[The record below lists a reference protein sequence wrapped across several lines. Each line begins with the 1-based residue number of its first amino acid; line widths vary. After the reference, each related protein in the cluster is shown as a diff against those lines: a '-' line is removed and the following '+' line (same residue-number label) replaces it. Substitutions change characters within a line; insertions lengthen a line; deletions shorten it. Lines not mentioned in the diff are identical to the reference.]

1 MSDTSGGAVSQAG
14 ASPAVLRLP
23 EPSGPGRGLPLRAF
37 AAFRR
42 DPLAFLER
50 VHREHGDVSRWR
62 FGPRRVYMLAHPEL
76 VREVMVTHHKNFIKS
91 KALQR
96 ARVILGEGLLTSE
109 GEHHLRQRRLAQPA
123 FHRERIAALGETM
136 VRYATETADGWR
148 AGVEMDLPRE
158 MNRLTL
164 AIAGKTLFGADVQAE
179 ADEIG
184 HALTHALQS
193 FKRLSNPLAPILDRL
208 PLPSTLRVKRA
219 GQRLNQTIYRIIAQ
233 RRASGEDRGDLL
245 SMLLAARDEEGDGG
259 GMTNLQLRDEALTI
273 FLAGHET
280 TANAL
285 SWTWHLLALNPDAEA
300 RLHAELAAVLAGRAP
315 TADDVPRLPYTRAV
329 FAEAM
334 RLYPPAWAI
343 GREPLEEFEAGGY
356 RIRAGTVVLL
366 SPWIVHRDPRWW
378 TDPERF
384 DPDRW
389 SPEREA
395 EQPRFAYFPFGGGPR
410 KCIGEGFAWTE
421 GILVLATLA
430 QRWTLRHAPGA
441 EVGRQPLIT
450 LRPTGLQMIATPR

>member
-1 MSDTSGGAVSQAG
+1 MSGGAATRAG
-14 ASPAVLRLP
+14 AGPAVLSLP
-23 EPSGPGRGLPLRAF
+23 EPPGPRRGFPLAAL

-42 DPLAFLER
+42 DPLAFLEG
-50 VHREHGDVSRWR
+50 VHREFGDVARWR
-62 FGPRRVYMLAHPEL
+62 FGQRRVYLLAHPDL
-76 VREVMVTHHKNFIKS
+76 VRDVLVTRHKNFKKS

-123 FHRERIAALGETM
+123 FHRDRIAALGDTM
-136 VRYATETADGWR
+136 VRYAEAAAGEWR
-148 AGVEMDLPRE
+148 AGVEMDVTRE

-164 AIAGKTLFGADVQAE
+164 SIAGTTFFGADVQGE

-184 HALTHALQS
+184 QALTHALLA
-193 FKRLSNPLAPILDRL
+193 FKRLTNPLGPLLDKL
-208 PLPSTLRVKRA
+208 PLPSTLRVRRA
-219 GQRLNQTIYRIIAQ
+219 AERLDATIYRMIAQ

-259 GMTNLQLRDEALTI
+259 GMTDLQLRDEALTI

-285 SWTWHLLALNPDAEA
+285 SWTWHLLAKNPDAEA
-300 RLHAELAAVLAGRAP
+300 RLHAELSTVLAGRAP
-315 TADDVPRLPYTRAV
+315 TASDVPSLPYTRAV
-329 FAEAM
+329 FAESM
-334 RLYPPAWAI
+334 RLFPPAWTI
-343 GREPLEEFEAGGY
+343 GREPREEFEAGGY
-356 RIRAGTVVLL
+356 RIRAGSVVLV
-366 SPWIVHRDPRWW
+366 SPWIVHHDPRWW
-378 TDPERF
+378 TEPERF

-389 SPEREA
+389 TPAREA
-395 EQPRFAYFPFGGGPR
+395 ELPRFAYFPFGGGPR

-430 QRWTLRHAPGA
+430 QRWKLRHAPGA
-441 EVGRQPLIT
+441 QVGRQPLIT
-450 LRPTGLQMIATPR
+450 LRPTGLRMVAEAR